1 VLFLLFVL
9 AFLGGTF
16 LTTINVVLGVTIMFI
31 GIFGIGLEE
40 YLYRKWMIENQ

>member
-16 LTTINVVLGVTIMFI
+16 LTTINGVLGVTLMVI

-40 YLYRKWMIENQ
+40 YLYRKWMLTNK